1 MLFTF
6 LFKFFL
12 TVCTIC
18 FEMVFL
24 LLPRQKIL
32 SFLPLLFRMLI
43 IGMTLWLIFSS
54 RKESFH
60 TFVFC
65 TGILLILIIVEALIL
80 LLLRS
85 TSKKAYRLTVLILP
99 LSLTRTSILAFALGT
114 GVPLWWSITSSLLGF
129 FSLFPMLTVLQIYE
143 SQEQTWENLVETTL
157 LLFKDPWYR
166 KQGATWRRTCVEAR
180 TVLRASY
187 KKWKNESFWVVSQA
201 VVACAFLFLSPFV
214 VLSSYFGWLLVTTIT
229 HAG

>member
-1 MLFTF
+1 MLFTV
-6 LFKFFL
+6 LFNLFL
-12 TVCTIC
+12 TVCTLC

-65 TGILLILIIVEALIL
+65 TGILLILIIVETVIL

-85 TSKKAYRLTVLILP
+85 TSKKAYRLTVLLIP

-114 GVPLWWSITSSLLGF
+114 GVPLWWSIISSLIGF
-129 FSLFPMLTVLQIYE
+129 FSLFPMLTALQVYE
-143 SQEQTWENLVETTL
+143 YNEAAWKYLATTTL
-157 LLFKDPWYR
+157 LLKDPHSR
-166 KQGATWRRTCVEAR
+166 KQGETWRRAYVEAG

-187 KKWKNESFWVVSQA
+187 KKWKNESFWFVSQA